1 MSILA
6 HGDCPMRKYNYNQDD
21 FQGLFVR
28 VVEKLSAPEAT
39 TELVRSTLTEICE
52 HFKFGCGVIY
62 EKDHAG
68 NFHLKESYS
77 SYDNPDIRHTLRL
90 DKFLNNRSLEDS
102 LKEPVYISLFWT
114 GEDFKQTQIYQMF
127 GANTILLVPII
138 DDDSTLIGLVGMMDR
153 RHNILLREQD
163 VHVAETVL
171 RLLANYI
178 KMRIYQHKVE
188 MAQQSLSNTLDN
200 MGIDIYV
207 NDFYTHEI
215 LYVNKSMAAP
225 YGGLQNMLGRKCWK
239 AIYDD
244 KNGQCEYCPQ
254 LKLIDE
260 YGYPSK
266 VYSWDYQRPFDG
278 SWFRVFSAAFSW
290 VDGRLAH
297 VVSSVDITEN
307 KRNEALVTQMA
318 NYDALTTL
326 PNRRKLEAAF
336 DDILIHADV
345 ENNVNASLLF
355 FDLDNFK
362 SINDTMGHQAGDAL
376 LIEVGKELSSNNLT
390 AEHIYRYGGDE
401 FVLLYENH
409 NQRQVRQVVDYL
421 LTRFN
426 KPWKVG
432 AYDIICRT
440 SIGVSFFP
448 DDGLTIDSVITKA
461 DQMMYEAKKQGKGAA
476 YFTNGEII
484 KPPKPHTSVV
494 HKRK

>member
-1 MSILA
+1 
-6 HGDCPMRKYNYNQDD
+6 MRKYNYNQDD

-28 VVEKLSAPEAT
+28 VVEKLSAPETT
-39 TELVRSTLTEICE
+39 TELVRSTLMEICG

-68 NFHLKESYS
+68 DFHLKENYS
-77 SYDNPDIRHTLRL
+77 AYDNPDMRHTLRL
-90 DKFLNNRSLEDS
+90 DNFLGSTSLEDS
-102 LKEPVYISLFWT
+102 LKDPVYISLFWT
-114 GEDFKQTQIYQMF
+114 GEDFKQTEIYQMF

-138 DDDSTLIGLVGMMDR
+138 DDNNSLIGLVGMMDR

-178 KMRIYQHKVE
+178 KMRIYQQKFE
-188 MAQQSLSNTLDN
+188 MAQESLSKTLDN

-215 LYVNKSMAAP
+215 LFVNKSMAAP
-225 YGGLQNMLGRKCWK
+225 YGGLQNLLGRKCWK

-244 KNGQCEYCPQ
+244 KSGQCEYCPQ

-266 VYSWDYQRPFDG
+266 IYSWDYQRPFDG

-297 VVSSVDITEN
+297 VVSSVNITEN
-307 KRNEALVTQMA
+307 KKNEALVTQMA

-326 PNRRKLEAAF
+326 PNRRKLATDF
-336 DDILIHADV
+336 DVILEHAKV
-345 ENNVNASLLF
+345 EQNLNATLVF

-362 SINDTMGHQAGDAL
+362 SINDTMGHQIGDEL
-376 LIEVGKELSSNNLT
+376 LIEVGRELLSNNFT
-390 AEHIYRYGGDE
+390 SDHVYRYGGDE
-401 FVLLYENH
+401 FVLLYENY
-409 NQRQVRQVVDYL
+409 NQHQIRQIIDYL
-421 LTRFN
+421 LERFN
-426 KPWKVG
+426 TPWKVSSS
-432 AYDIICRT
+432 DIICRT
-440 SIGVSFFP
+440 SIGVAFYPEDSQ
-448 DDGLTIDSVITKA
+448 TIGDLIQNA
-461 DQMMYEAKKQGKGAA
+461 DRMMYEAKKQGKGAA
-476 YFTNGEII
+476 YFTNGDII
-484 KPPKPHTSVV
+484 KPQSHHTVV
-494 HKRK
+494 AHKRK